1 MKKQSLNTL
10 LSLTAVAVLST
21 FAGQA
26 YAAGQFGDAKPIPAV
41 FNSKVLIPLIAKN
54 EESINKNAEGI
65 KKNAEGIAK
74 NSSEIDATKKRLA
87 DASAIIGQNSG
98 YINTLIQRQD
108 EGKKQREAQQNAID
122 KINADLKTAQNNI
135 NGNQINIDSL
145 RDGLAKQEDQ
155 VRNHTQRLNQL
166 QAGAAERD
174 KRIQEN
180 KASIDKIN
188 PILESLNHTNQALGQ
203 KLTSN
208 ETQIKNM
215 SGDVNANK
223 TGVADNKKGVAD
235 NKKGVAE
242 NKAAVERAQA
252 GVAENKKGVADNKA
266 AVERAQAGVAENKK
280 GVADN
285 KAAIAAN
292 LAAINR
298 LTQSSNLDP
307 RRLESVEARTAQNA
321 AKIQQLD
328 KKVNDLDKEVRR
340 GLASQAALGGLFQPY
355 NVGKLNVSAAVG
367 GYRSETAVAVGTG
380 FRFNEHFATKAG
392 AAFNTKK
399 GGSASYNVGV
409 NFEW

>member
-1 MKKQSLNTL
+1 MKKQSFNTL
-10 LSLTAVAVLST
+10 LSLTAAAVLT
-21 FAGQA
+21 VFAGQA
-26 YAAGQFGDAKPIPAV
+26 QAQNNADLAK
-41 FNSKVLIPLIAKN
+41 KV
-54 EESINKNAEGI
+54 EQNARDI
-65 KKNAEGIAK
+65 KKNQGTIGGLAALSGLNHGAVKTLEQREREG
-74 NSSEIDATKKRLA
+74 
-87 DASAIIGQNSG
+87 
-98 YINTLIQRQD
+98 RQ
-108 EGKKQREAQQNAID
+108 QREAQQNAID

-145 RDGLAKQEDQ
+145 RDGLAKQRDTL
-155 VRNHTQRLNQL
+155 NDHTQQLNQL
-166 QAGAAERD
+166 RAGTAERD

-223 TGVADNKKGVAD
+223 TGVADNKKGVADNKKGVAD